1 MNQQKRM
8 VQCEQKPLRSSSDP
22 LNFDDSMSMDSLL
35 MDKTVFCDNH
45 DEGEGNMLMP
55 GVCHDSLVQKKSSWE
70 EIHVVEVDEESSF
83 QPTSPYPYSQAR
95 EKIEIC
101 EELNDCSL
109 HFMHREQKND
119 YHAEMEGVDFFVLSR
134 EINMLLE
141 EEKSFH
147 SISDD
152 LRSISDDLHSI
163 SDDLHSISDDL
174 HSISDDPTSFW
185 EESAG
190 IQRPS
195 RQSSGI
201 PTEIRIRNGISS
213 NLPRSPSFCST
224 VSELSI

>member
-1 MNQQKRM
+1 MFTTNLNNMNQQKRM

-35 MDKTVFCDNH
+35 MDKTVFCDNY
-45 DEGEGNMLMP
+45 DKGEGNMLMP

-83 QPTSPYPYSQAR
+83 QLTSPYPYSQASR
-95 EKIEIC
+95 EEIEIC
-101 EELNDCSL
+101 EQLNDCSL

-119 YHAEMEGVDFFVLSR
+119 YHTEMEGVDFFVLSR

-141 EEKSFH
+141 DEKSFH
-147 SISDD
+147 SISVP
-152 LRSISDDLHSI
+152 H

-195 RQSSGI
+195 PQSSGI
-201 PTEIRIRNGISS
+201 PTEIRIRNDICS